1 MKVIDGGIT
10 SAKGFFA
17 AGGAAGIKKNG
28 SADMAMIYSEVPAEA
43 AGTFTTNV
51 VKAAPVIWDRDI
63 VRSGGLVQAVVINSG
78 VANACT
84 GQLGLSYCRQ
94 TAEAA
99 AENFG
104 IDPLEVLVA
113 STGVIGQQIPIDKI
127 TAGCGML
134 KEKLG
139 STREDG
145 LSCAKAIMTTD
156 TVSKEAA

>member
-17 AGGAAGIKKNG
+17 AGCAAGIKKNG

-94 TAEAA
+94 TAEASASIRSRSLSRPPASSVSRFQSIRSQLA
-99 AENFG
+99 A
-104 IDPLEVLVA
+104 A
-113 STGVIGQQIPIDKI
+113 
-127 TAGCGML
+127 C
-134 KEKLG
+134 
-139 STREDG
+139 
-145 LSCAKAIMTTD
+145 
-156 TVSKEAA
+156 